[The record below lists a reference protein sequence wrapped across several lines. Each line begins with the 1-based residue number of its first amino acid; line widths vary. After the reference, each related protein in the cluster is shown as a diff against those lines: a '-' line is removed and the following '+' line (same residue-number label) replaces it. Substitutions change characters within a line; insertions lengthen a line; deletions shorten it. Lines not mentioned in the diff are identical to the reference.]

1 MKSEQYLRHGDNSR
15 AVVEGLASTGRV
27 ITAAAAIMIAVFSS
41 FALADD
47 AVLKLMGIGLASAIL
62 VDATIV
68 RMVLV
73 PSIMQLLG
81 RWNWWL
87 PDWLDRALPQA
98 PVREPAGASS
108 PA

>member
-1 MKSEQYLRHGDNSR
+1 
-15 AVVEGLASTGRV
+15 
-27 ITAAAAIMIAVFSS
+27 MIAVFSS

-47 AVLKLMGIGLASAIL
+47 VVLKLMGIGLATAIL

-81 RWNWWL
+81 RANWWL
-87 PDWLDRALPQA
+87 PGWMARLLPAA
-98 PVREPAGASS
+98 PVAEPR
-108 PA
+108 PAPGRA